1 MSQIKVDS
9 IVPSGGLSSG
19 KSGGIIQI
27 VQSVKQDRQVMNS
40 TSFTDISGLS
50 ASITPASTSNKI
62 FLIVEL
68 RGSTVN
74 TDEEVKID
82 RNGTRLTG
90 MEGASAGNN
99 SVPSIM
105 GHFWAGGGGGNTN
118 SGKSHTM
125 FFLDSPASGDP
136 LTYKVQL
143 KCTQGYTTYINTTYD
158 SANDYYENRL
168 ASSITLMEVSG

>member
-9 IVPSGGLSSG
+9 IVPSAGLSG
-19 KSGGIIQI
+19 GASGGIIQI
-27 VQSVKQDRQVMNS
+27 AQSVKQDRQVMNS
-40 TSFTDISGLS
+40 TSFTDITGLS
-50 ASITPASTSNKI
+50 VSITPASTSNKI

-68 RGSTVN
+68 RGSSAN
-74 TDEEVKID
+74 TDDELIID
-82 RNGTRLTG
+82 RSGTRLTG
-90 MEGASAGNN
+90 MEGTSAGNN
-99 SVPSIM
+99 AVTSIM

-125 FFLDSPASGDP
+125 FFLDSPASTSS

-143 KCTQGYTTYINTTYD
+143 KSSQGYTCYINTTYD
-158 SANDYYENRL
+158 SANAYYETRT

>member
-9 IVPSGGLSSG
+9 IVPSGGLSG
-19 KSGGIIQI
+19 GASGGIIKI
-27 VQSVKQDRQVMNS
+27 AQSVKQDRQVMNS

-50 ASITPASTSNKI
+50 VSITPASTSNKI
-62 FLIVEL
+62 FIIVEL
-68 RGSTVN
+68 RGTSTN
-74 TDEEVKID
+74 TDEIVIID
-82 RNGTRLTG
+82 RSGTRLTG
-90 MEGASAGNN
+90 MEGTDIGNN
-99 SVPSIM
+99 SEPSIM

-125 FFLDSPASGDP
+125 FFLDSPASTSS

-143 KCTQGYTTYINTTYD
+143 KCSQGYTTYINTTYD
-158 SANDYYENRL
+158 SANAYYESRL